1 MSRYITHLI
10 EDARDS
16 SENDDFTS
24 TTGIQ
29 DREFVRYLNEGQ
41 QRLHNLITQQ
51 HPRVFEVDT
60 SSTVSRLQETIT
72 LPDDIHVKNM
82 VTQVEYSYN
91 GDTDNY
97 CTLSVTSPRNRA
109 SGIEGT
115 PSSYFVRNNK
125 VFLIPTPTDTS
136 AKVRISYIRRA
147 NQLDKRMAQVNTVTL
162 ASDTITALT
171 VDVTSVGV
179 DSTLL
184 ERADEY
190 FTIVDSQG
198 NIKMKDVKFDDIDT
212 STGIVTV
219 DSSFTF
225 DSGETIVSGD
235 WLISNRSSS
244 SHIDTNLTDMAARY
258 IEAYCIYKIL
268 KRDSSVD
275 SAEQA
280 QELIAME
287 SEIVDSY
294 KEIPNDLTNIPYI
307 NNDDNW
313 W

>member
-16 SENDDFTS
+16 SENGDYTS

-60 SSTVSRLQETIT
+60 TYTLSRLQETIT

-91 GDTDNY
+91 GETDQY
-97 CTLSVTSPRNRA
+97 SVLRAASPRNRA
-109 SGIEGT
+109 TGIEGT
-115 PSSYFVRNNK
+115 PASYFVRNNK

-136 AKVRISYIRRA
+136 AKLRVSYIRRSH
-147 NQLDKRMAQVNTVTL
+147 QLDKRMAQVSTVTL
-162 ASDTITALT
+162 ATDTITALT

-179 DSTLL
+179 DADLL
-184 ERADEY
+184 ARADEH
-190 FTIVDSQG
+190 FTVVNSQG
-198 NIKMKDVKFDDIDT
+198 VIKMKDVIFDDIDT
-212 STGIVTV
+212 STGIVTI

-244 SHIDTNLTDMAARY
+244 SHIDSNLTDMCERY

-287 SEIVDSY
+287 SEIVDSF
-294 KEIPNDLTNIPYI
+294 KEIPNDLTTIPYI
-307 NNDDNW
+307 NTDDNW